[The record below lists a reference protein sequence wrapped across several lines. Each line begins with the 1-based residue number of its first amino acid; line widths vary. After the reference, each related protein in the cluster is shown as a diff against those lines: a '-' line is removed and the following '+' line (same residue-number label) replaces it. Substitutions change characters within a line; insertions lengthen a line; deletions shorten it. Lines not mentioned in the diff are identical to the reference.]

1 MEKAR
6 LVCFGGHQFV
16 ILPEEFR
23 FMGAEVTISRDGKT
37 GDVVLSATTHSW
49 SDFDE
54 TADVPADFLSDRS
67 QGVENRDPFD
77 GWVENSDSKPPG
89 PTTK

>member
-6 LVCFGGHQFV
+6 LVCFGGQQFV

-23 FMGAEVTISRDGKT
+23 FSGSEVAISRDGIT
-37 GDVVLSATTHSW
+37 GDVVLSAATLSW

-67 QGVENRDPFD
+67 QGAENRDPFD
-77 GWVENSDSKPPG
+77 GWVENSDSKPLN

>member
-6 LVCFGGHQFV
+6 LVCSGGQQFV

-23 FMGAEVTISRDGKT
+23 FSGSEVAISRDGIT
-37 GDVVLSATTHSW
+37 GVVVLSAATLSW

-54 TADVPADFLSDRS
+54 TAMSCSGKSIGAANKLS
-67 QGVENRDPFD
+67 
-77 GWVENSDSKPPG
+77 
-89 PTTK
+89 